1 MAYCRQG
8 VSSRILNTDLR
19 AMIHERPLLS
29 ELEGSLLGIISA
41 ITQTPS
47 DLVRRTHMASS
58 IATAKVTG
66 VAASAGIFGLVST
79 LGTAGTGTAIGTLSG
94 AASTSAT
101 IAWIGGLFG
110 GGMAA
115 GAVVLPAVG
124 IIAGA
129 AAAVA
134 IRKKFF
140 SRQRTLADLQLFE
153 REVLF
158 AADNLLRPLS
168 AIARGEQANP
178 SERELTI
185 FAHDGLRPLLKRL
198 HQHLRIP
205 TNQHESRSEEDRFA
219 SILAPKCYRAL
230 VRNFNILKKL
240 EEILSQPKRIPA
252 SKRLSKFLD
261 RIFRSLFRTQTRV
274 GPTTHLSSVALAV
287 TFQRLLSDNIST
299 LSLEQDLVL
308 DALRRSTSDLK
319 DASVQELAD
328 YVQELSPEALRGVMS
343 NTKGIYHEMLFV
355 QAFNAEHSEV
365 TARLMEATNYPGA
378 DVQFMME
385 GDVIGEVQLKAV
397 SSPSLVHKH
406 LLLYPDTKILATEE
420 TAAMMD
426 GIDSSGFRNA
436 ILSSA
441 VANRMFELKGEGL
454 IDEVYD
460 GLLTSALVRSGFV
473 VWSALTVKRLEGADL
488 STYLK
493 DAGVAVGTASILDGV
508 IALSSN

>member
-1 MAYCRQG
+1 M
-8 VSSRILNTDLR
+8 V
-19 AMIHERPLLS
+19 HERQLLV

-47 DLVRRTHMASS
+47 DLVRRARMASS

-101 IAWIGGLFG
+101 LAWIGGLVG

-115 GAVVLPAVG
+115 GAVILPAVG
-124 IIAGA
+124 IAAGA
-129 AAAVA
+129 ATAMA

-153 REVLF
+153 KEILF
-158 AADNLLRPLS
+158 ATDNLLRPLG
-168 AIARGEQANP
+168 AITRGEQGYP
-178 SERELTI
+178 SESELKI
-185 FAHDGLRPLLKRL
+185 FAHDGLRPLLTLIHR
-198 HQHLRIP
+198 HLVGP
-205 TNQHESRSEEDRFA
+205 TDQQGSRGEKDRFA
-219 SILAPKCYRAL
+219 STLAPKCHAAL
-230 VRNFNILKKL
+230 FRNFKILRKQ
-240 EEILSQPKRIPA
+240 EAMLSQPKRIPA
-252 SKRLSKFLD
+252 SRRLSRFST
-261 RIFRSLFRTQTRV
+261 RIFRSMFRTQKKTER
-274 GPTTHLSSVALAV
+274 TTHLGSVALAV
-287 TFQRLLSDNIST
+287 TFQRLLSDKITT
-299 LSLEQDLVL
+299 LSLEQNLVL
-308 DALRRSTSDLK
+308 DALRRSTSDLE

-328 YVQELSPEALRGVMS
+328 YVQGLSPDELRGVMS

-355 QAFNAEHSEV
+355 QAFNAEHSEA
-365 TARLMEATNYPGA
+365 TARLMEATNFPGA
-378 DVQFMME
+378 DVQFMMQ

-397 SSPSLVHKH
+397 SSPALVHEH
-406 LLLYPDTKILATEE
+406 LRRYPDIEVMATEE

-426 GIDSSGFRNA
+426 GVDSSGFRNA
-436 ILSSA
+436 VLSSD

-454 IDEVYD
+454 LDEVSD

-473 VWSALTVKRLEGADL
+473 VWSALTAKRLEGADL

-493 DAGVAVGTASILDGV
+493 DAGVAVGAASIVDGA
-508 IALSSN
+508 IALASN

>member
-1 MAYCRQG
+1 MAHGRQG
-8 VSSRILNTDLR
+8 VGSSILNTELR
-19 AMIHERPLLS
+19 TMIHERPLLS
-29 ELEGSLLGIISA
+29 ELEGPLLGIISA

-47 DLVRRTHMASS
+47 DLVRRGRMASS

-79 LGTAGTGTAIGTLSG
+79 LGTAGTGTAIITLSG

-101 IAWIGGLFG
+101 LAWIGGLFG
-110 GGMAA
+110 GGMAL

-124 IIAGA
+124 IAAGA
-129 AAAVA
+129 AATMA

-140 SRQRTLADLQLFE
+140 SRQRALADLQLFE
-153 REVLF
+153 REILF
-158 AADNLLRPLS
+158 ATDTLLRPLG
-168 AIARGEQANP
+168 AIARGEQAYP
-178 SERELTI
+178 SESELAI
-185 FAHDGLRPLLKRL
+185 FAHDGLLPLLTRL
-198 HQHLRIP
+198 SEHLGSP
-205 TNQHESRSEEDRFA
+205 TGQRDPMGEEDRFA
-219 SILAPKCYRAL
+219 STLAPKCYGAL
-230 VRNFNILKKL
+230 VRNFNILKVH
-240 EEILSQPKRIPA
+240 EEMLSRPKRIPA
-252 SKRLSKFLD
+252 SKRLIRFLA
-261 RIFRSLFRTQTRV
+261 RIFHSVFRNQRRV
-274 GPTTHLSSVALAV
+274 VPTTHLSSVALAV
-287 TFQRLLSDNIST
+287 TFQRLLSDKVTT

-308 DALRRSTSDLK
+308 DALRRSTSDLR

-328 YVQELSPEALRGVMS
+328 YVQGLSSEELRGVMS

-378 DVQFMME
+378 DVQFIMH
-385 GDVIGEVQLKAV
+385 GNVIGEVQLKAV
-397 SSPSLVHKH
+397 SSLSLVHEH
-406 LLLYPDTKILATEE
+406 LRRYPDVEIMATEE
-420 TAAMMD
+420 TAALMD
-426 GIDSSGFRNA
+426 GVDSSGFRNA
-436 ILSSA
+436 ILSGD

-454 IDEVYD
+454 LDEVTD

-473 VWSALTVKRLEGADL
+473 VWSALKEKRLEGADL